1 MLSNKKRNLIVTEL
15 FIRDKKLSISLIFIT
30 QSYYAVLKNIRLNS
44 TQYLIMKI
52 ASKSRASTNNNQS
65 ADIDFKDFMKLYKK
79 FIKTFVFS
87 Q

>member
-30 QSYYAVLKNIRLNS
+30 QSYYAVLKTIRLNS

-52 ASKSRASTNNNQS
+52 ASKSRASTNNN
-65 ADIDFKDFMKLYKK
+65 
-79 FIKTFVFS
+79 
-87 Q
+87 